1 MLEHAL
7 RRAVRGEV
15 RFDAGSRALYATDA
29 SNYRQVPIGLVFPK
43 NADDVVAALAVCR
56 EHGVPILPRGAG
68 TSLAG
73 QGCNA
78 AVVFDFSRYMNR
90 IVEIDPE
97 QRLARV
103 EPGVILDVLR
113 AAAERHELTFG
124 PDPATHSRCTLGGMI
139 GNNSCGVHS
148 IMAGKTVDN
157 VESLDVVTGDGVR
170 LHVGATSDAELQR
183 RIAGGGREGE
193 IYAGLRSLRDRF
205 ADLVRQRF
213 PDIPRR
219 VSGFNLD
226 DLLPEKGFHVAR
238 SLVGSEGT
246 CVTVL
251 EATLRLVNSP
261 QNRVLLV
268 IGYPD
273 VFVAADEV
281 PEIVG
286 SGVIG
291 LEGFDDV
298 LVSNMRKKQLNP
310 RELDLLPRG
319 TGWLLAEFGGATAE
333 ESEGKARALL
343 ARVSARAAGAEGRL
357 FLSQTSQREIWRV
370 REAALGATSFV
381 PGERHTWEGWEDA
394 AVRPDML
401 GRYLRDFR
409 GLQKRYGY
417 HGPLYGHFGHGCVHT
432 RTDFELTTRDGIAK
446 YRAFVEDAADL
457 VLRYGGSLSGE
468 HGDGQS
474 RGELLPKMFGP
485 ELMGA
490 FREFKRLWDPNG
502 LMNPGKLVDAYR
514 LDENL
519 RLGAGYQSPALATHF
534 HYPDDEGDFAEA
546 TLRCVGVGDCRRL
559 QGGTMCPSYMVTL
572 EEKHSTRGRAHL
584 LFEMTRGEVVKGG
597 WKDEHVKE
605 ALDLCLSCKG
615 CKGDCPVG
623 VDVATYKAEFLSHYY
638 EGRLRP
644 RHAYAFGLMFRW
656 ARVAALAPGLVNFF
670 TQTPGLRA
678 MCRAIAGVAREREIP
693 KFARQPFTTW
703 FRKRSITSTGST
715 SHVLLFADTWNNYFL
730 PRTARAAVAVLEA
743 AGFTVEVPRQ
753 HMCCGRPLYDYGM
766 LDTAKTVLAD
776 TMRKLRDERPDVPI
790 VVLEPSCAA
799 VFRDELL
806 NLVPDDEDARRLSRR
821 VVLLSEFLA
830 RHAPGFRPPLD
841 AEALLHGHCHHK
853 ALMRID
859 GEKQVLEE
867 MGVRLRVLES
877 GCCGMAGAFGFEPEH
892 YDVSMKVGER
902 VLLPA
907 VREAATGTYVVA
919 DGFSCREQIRQG
931 TGRRAI
937 HLAELIELAL
947 SGNPRTG

>member
-1 MLEHAL
+1 MLDQAL
-7 RRAVRGEV
+7 RGAVRGEV

-29 SNYRQVPIGLVFPK
+29 SNYRQVPIAVLTPRD
-43 NADDVVAALAVCR
+43 AEDVVAALAVCR
-56 EHGVPILPRGAG
+56 EHGVPVLPRGAG

-73 QGCNA
+73 QCCNA

-97 QRLARV
+97 RRIARV

-113 AAAERHELTFG
+113 AAAERHHLTFG

-157 VESLDVVTGDGVR
+157 VESLDVITGDGVR
-170 LHVGATSDAELQR
+170 MHVGPTSDSDVRR

-193 IYAGLRSLRDRF
+193 IYAGLSSIRDRF

-238 SLVGSEGT
+238 ALVGSEGT

-251 EATLRLVNSP
+251 EATLRLVESP

-268 IGYPD
+268 VGYPD
-273 VFVAADEV
+273 VYVAADHV
-281 PEIVG
+281 PEVVA

-298 LVSNMRKKQLNP
+298 LVSNMRKKRLNP

-319 TGWLLAEFGGATAE
+319 SGWLLAEFGGATPHEAE
-333 ESEGKARALL
+333 EKARALL
-343 ARVSARAAGAEGRL
+343 ARLPAQASGPEGRL
-357 FLSQTSQREIWRV
+357 FLSPASQREMWRV
-370 REAALGATSFV
+370 RESALGATSFV
-381 PGERHTWEGWEDA
+381 PGERHAWEGWEDA
-394 AVRPDML
+394 AVRPDVL

-409 GLQKRYGY
+409 ALQTRYGY
-417 HGPLYGHFGHGCVHT
+417 HGSLYGHFGHGCVHT
-432 RTDFELTTRDGIAK
+432 RTDFELTTSDGIAK
-446 YRAFVEDAADL
+446 YRAFVNEAADL

-490 FREFKRLWDPNG
+490 FREFKRLWDPEG
-502 LMNPGKLVDAYR
+502 RMNPGKLVDAYR

-519 RLGAGYQSPALATHF
+519 RLGAGYRSPSLETHF
-534 HYPDDEGDFAEA
+534 HYPQDEGDFAEA
-546 TLRCVGVGDCRRL
+546 ALRCVGVGECRRL
-559 QGGTMCPSYMVTL
+559 QGGTMCPSYRVTL

-597 WKDEHVKE
+597 WKDEHVKD
-605 ALDLCLSCKG
+605 ALDLCLACKG
-615 CKGDCPVG
+615 CKGDCPVS

-656 ARVAALAPGLVNFF
+656 ARLAAMAPRLANVL
-670 TQTPGLRA
+670 TQTPGLRTIA
-678 MCRAIAGVAREREIP
+678 RAVAGVARQREIP
-693 KFARQPFTTW
+693 KFASQPFTAW
-703 FRKRSITSTGST
+703 FARRT
-715 SHVLLFADTWNNYFL
+715 SHVARRTSHVILFADTWNNYFL
-730 PRTARAAVAVLEA
+730 PDTARAAVAVLEA
-743 AGFTVEVPRQ
+743 AGFTVEVPRS

-766 LDTAKTVLAD
+766 LDTAKTVLTD
-776 TMRKLRDERPDVPI
+776 LMRKLRRERPDVPI

-806 NLVPDDEDARRLSRR
+806 NLFPDDEDARALSRR

-830 RHAPGFRPPLD
+830 QHAPEFRPPLD
-841 AEALLHGHCHHK
+841 ADAMVHGHCHHK
-853 ALMRID
+853 ALMRMD
-859 GEKQVLEE
+859 AETQVLEE
-867 MGVRLRVLES
+867 MGVRLRVLDS
-877 GCCGMAGAFGFEPEH
+877 GCCGMAGAFGFEAGH

-907 VREAATGTYVVA
+907 VRAAAPATYVVA

-931 TGRRAI
+931 TGRRAL
-937 HLAELIELAL
+937 HLADLIALAI
-947 SGNPRTG
+947 PKERRPD